1 MSLGLI
7 LCVIGFLTGAV
18 GGLWLFVLAF
28 AESILWGMGTMLLWP
43 AATVAFSV
51 VHWPR
56 TRIPTL
62 LHFLGLVI
70 LIAGGVLW
78 FLQTMDPNRF

>member
-7 LCVIGFLTGAV
+7 LCAIGFLTGAV

-28 AESILWGMGTMLLWP
+28 AESILWGMRAMLLWP

-70 LIAGGVLW
+70 FLAGGVVW
-78 FLQTMDPNRF
+78 VLQNMTRHPF